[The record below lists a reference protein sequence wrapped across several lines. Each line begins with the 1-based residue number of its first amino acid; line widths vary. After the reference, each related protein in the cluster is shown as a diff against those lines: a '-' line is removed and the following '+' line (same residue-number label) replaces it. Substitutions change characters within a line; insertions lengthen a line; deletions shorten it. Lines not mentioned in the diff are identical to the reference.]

1 MIFRK
6 QIVLCGCC
14 FQVIFVICLQF
25 ETVIFG
31 LKTYF
36 RPICA
41 GFVVMCLCNILR
53 FLYYYRCMRPFC
65 AIHFAVKPFRIIW
78 KASYKSLPDL
88 DIKFFC
94 LIFVPDGYETES
106 YDVRR
111 VREPLRSD
119 DVCRPLRYLH
129 DCRYYNP
136 CGGLVCFFRQKHLR
150 MHTRPRLPG
159 RKPGF
164 SVIGSLIQR
173 RFYHETYQGFRP
185 RNGGES
191 GLRFRHHGPDA

>member
-1 MIFRK
+1 MWYSGSRSRSQVFIFRSCMLFTYNLK
-6 QIVLCGCC
+6 LLFLALKPVLDRFAWVSCSGSSEN
-14 FQVIFVICLQF
+14 VL
-25 ETVIFG
+25 
-31 LKTYF
+31 L
-36 RPICA
+36 
-41 GFVVMCLCNILR
+41 
-53 FLYYYRCMRPFC
+53 FLYYYRCVRPFC
-65 AIHFAVKPFRIIW
+65 AICSEWKPFLIIRR
-78 KASYKSLPDL
+78 ASYESLPDL

-94 LIFVPDGYETES
+94 FIFVPDGYETES

-111 VREPLRSD
+111 VREHLRSD

-164 SVIGSLIQR
+164 
-173 RFYHETYQGFRP
+173 
-185 RNGGES
+185 
-191 GLRFRHHGPDA
+191 

>member
-14 FQVIFVICLQF
+14 FQVVFLICLQF
-25 ETVIFG
+25 ETAVFG
-31 LKTYF
+31 LKTCF

-41 GFVVMCLCNILR
+41 GFVVLCLCNILR

-65 AIHFAVKPFRIIW
+65 AIHFAVKPLRIIW

-88 DIKFFC
+88 DVKFFC

-111 VREPLRSD
+111 VRERLRSD
-119 DVCRPLRYLH
+119 DVCPPSPLSS
-129 DCRYYNP
+129 
-136 CGGLVCFFRQKHLR
+136 
-150 MHTRPRLPG
+150 RLPLLQPLG
-159 RKPGF
+159 GF
-164 SVIGSLIQR
+164 SLFFPSEASPYGTPGR
-173 RFYHETYQGFRP
+173 GCR
-185 RNGGES
+185 GGN
-191 GLRFRHHGPDA
+191 PDFQSKAV

>member
-14 FQVIFVICLQF
+14 FQVVFLICLQF
-25 ETVIFG
+25 ETAVFG
-31 LKTYF
+31 LKTCF

-41 GFVVMCLCNILR
+41 GFVVLCLCNILR

-65 AIHFAVKPFRIIW
+65 AIHFAVKPLRIIW

-94 LIFVPDGYETES
+94 FIFVPDGYETES

-111 VREPLRSD
+111 VREHLRSD

-136 CGGLVCFFRQKHLR
+136 CGGLVCFFRQKHFR

-173 RFYHETYQGFRP
+173 RFFAFSFNTLIFNNQSVK
-185 RNGGES
+185 N
-191 GLRFRHHGPDA
+191 